1 MPVSEARKRANKK
14 WDSENKDRVRY
25 LKQRSACRKFIQA
38 ATLADLREIQL
49 LIDKR
54 RIEAKE

>member
-1 MPVSEARKRANKK
+1 MPVREARKRANKK
-14 WDSENKDRVRY
+14 WDSKNKDRVRY
-25 LKQRSACRKFIQA
+25 LKQRSACRKFIQE